1 MGAGV
6 IGSATALGSE
16 RYAHLVCVFLKPSV
30 RPRKHIIHYIE
41 ITTRTDAYDRRK
53 DVRFVRAIVLAGF
66 AGIPALFFRRSPVI
80 ADPTTPTFGLSPHQ
94 KCRGRDASLPPQ
106 LPSLSCVSPTHVS
119 RTKPTLHSAFSKV
132 WKQQCLRFRATL
144 LFAVWKRANGA
155 TQLAS
160 LG

>member
-1 MGAGV
+1 M
-6 IGSATALGSE
+6 SATHILFVVS
-16 RYAHLVCVFLKPSV
+16 LKPSV
-30 RPRKHIIHYIE
+30 RPRKHHSLHRIHD
-41 ITTRTDAYDRRK
+41 TKADAYDRRK

-132 WKQQCLRFRATL
+132 WKQQCLRFRATV

-155 TQLAS
+155 IPLAS

>member
-1 MGAGV
+1 M
-6 IGSATALGSE
+6 LRSE
-16 RYAHLVCVFLKPSV
+16 RYAHLVCVSLKPSV
-30 RPRKHIIHYIE
+30 RPRKHHSLHRIHD
-41 ITTRTDAYDRRK
+41 TKADAYDRRK

-132 WKQQCLRFRATL
+132 WKQQCLRFRATV

-155 TQLAS
+155 IPLAS